1 MEVQNNASWTAIG
14 QCYKVLSEFDILLMN
29 SHKKVPYLVSGY
41 LIKKEK
47 DKNKWPFSRQVLLD
61 VLHGLACREIIIK
74 DERTAIVMIVS
85 YFDR

>member
-1 MEVQNNASWTAIG
+1 MHSNASWVAVG
-14 QCYKVLSEFDILLMN
+14 QCYRVLSEFNVLVMGL
-29 SHKKVPYLVSGY
+29 HPKVPFLVNGY

-61 VLHGLACREIIIK
+61 VLHGLACREIIVK
-74 DERTAIVMIVS
+74 DERTALVMIVS